1 MADGKIIQTGT
12 YDQLLNT
19 CKEFQN
25 LVIALSNTSGSDNQ
39 ATNDSQQLS
48 KSPNQE
54 IKQINP
60 KEKMES
66 NHSLGE
72 QLIKKEEREA
82 GDTGLKPYKQYL
94 SQSNG
99 FFYFAMSV
107 LSHFSYIIGYFLQN
121 LWLAK
126 EVQGGSVNQRNMLVV
141 YMMLGFVM
149 MFFLFGRSYFI
160 VKLGV
165 KTSIAMF
172 SKLITSLFRAPMAFY
187 DSTPVGRIISRVISL
202 FT

>member
-1 MADGKIIQTGT
+1 MADGKIVETGT
-12 YDQLLNT
+12 YAQLLESS
-19 CKEFQN
+19 KEFQN
-25 LVIALSNTSGSDNQ
+25 LVIALSETSGSDNKT
-39 ATNDSQQLS
+39 ADNSQQ
-48 KSPNQE
+48 KSESSVQE
-54 IKQINP
+54 I
-60 KEKMES
+60 EKIKPIQEIEPS
-66 NHSLGE
+66 VGE

-82 GDTGLKPYKQYL
+82 GDTGLRPYKQYL